1 MSTSA
6 WLRATTLWLVILMLA
21 VLNGAL
27 REKMIIPV
35 LGSFT
40 GLILSGVILSVS
52 IFLVAQV
59 KELDSHVLLINL
71 GLLLVAGLALPL
83 CVEKA
88 GRESGARLVATQA
101 ELRTAVVDGGQGM
114 AELAVYG
121 ANTSQ
126 AERISELSLSVV
138 RDQEHLAGLSG
149 LTQAGVGLCAQLSLW
164 LATLLALP
172 LVADGALPPPNL
184 AMIALLTLASFE
196 AVIPLPNALQLL
208 GETRAAARRQFEIVD
223 TQPQVRE
230 PDRPSPTPADFSL
243 EIRDLGFRYAGDR
256 PPALDGLD
264 LRLPAGGRVAILGAT
279 GAGKSTLT
287 NLLLRF
293 WERQTGEVLLGGHD
307 LRAFQGEDVR
317 RLIGVV
323 SQRTHLFN
331 TRIRDNLLLANPD
344 ASQGAIEQACRTA
357 QIHDFIAT

>member
-1 MSTSA
+1 
-6 WLRATTLWLVILMLA
+6 LW
-21 VLNGAL
+21 
-27 REKMIIPV
+27 IIPHHWCPV
-35 LGSFT
+35 TTRRSFLGF
-40 GLILSGVILSVS
+40 LSVPFAAS
-52 IFLVAQV
+52 LTLPKFGATPARASRPLMPADLVP
-59 KELDSHVLLINL
+59 LDANNRVLVHQ
-71 GLLLVAGLALPL
+71 GLRRIR
-83 CVEKA
+83 A
-88 GRESGARLVATQA
+88 GR
-101 ELRTAVVDGGQGM
+101 
-114 AELAVYG
+114 
-121 ANTSQ
+121 
-126 AERISELSLSVV
+126 SLPGI
-138 RDQEHLAGLSG
+138 R
-149 LTQAGVGLCAQLSLW
+149 
-164 LATLLALP
+164 
-172 LVADGALPPPNL
+172 
-184 AMIALLTLASFE
+184 ALLE
-196 AVIPLPNALQLL
+196 AAGKAPERVI
-208 GETRAAARRQFEIVD
+208 AA
-223 TQPQVRE
+223 
-230 PDRPSPTPADFSL
+230 
-243 EIRDLGFRYAGDR
+243 DLGFRYAGDR